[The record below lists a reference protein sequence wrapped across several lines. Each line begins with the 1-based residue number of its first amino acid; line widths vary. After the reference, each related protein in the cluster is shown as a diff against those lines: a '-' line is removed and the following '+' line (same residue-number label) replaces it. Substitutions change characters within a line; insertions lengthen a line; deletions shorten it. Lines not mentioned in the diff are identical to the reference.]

1 MRVFIVPHWHF
12 DALWQLPFEEY
23 FDITARNLM
32 DVLEFLD
39 VEPEYKFC
47 IDQTVYVE
55 EFLRRYPELGA
66 KLIRA
71 VKEGRIEPA
80 CSGYTQP
87 DPNLPSGEF
96 LVRNIAMCQ
105 SFVGKLFGVK
115 AKCGWY
121 LDTYGQSAQLPQIFK
136 KSGVDYFTFWRGVP
150 KEPPS
155 EFLWEGID
163 RTRILTHRMPF
174 GYGAAYLP
182 TGERRY
188 SSFIDS
194 TDTEEAIG
202 FLEGLAERMKAK
214 ASTQNLFFPNGE
226 DFTPPQRHMPEVVRE
241 WRRRRDDLEVL
252 IATPS
257 QFFRAV
263 ETREKQLPVLRGE
276 FNPIFR
282 GTYST
287 RIKIKQ
293 VNRELENLY
302 LTAETFSTIASLFG
316 LPYPERA
323 LEKAIKFILLNQF
336 HDAINGEVT
345 DEVYE
350 EMMADYG
357 KVEGIC
363 REVLDDALRAIADQI
378 DTGGEGTPIIIFNPL
393 SWARTDVVEV
403 ELAFGD
409 ARAKGVLIKDPQG
422 RDVPFQLTET
432 GRNPD
437 GTLNKVLLTFEAEDV
452 PALGYKT
459 YFAVPTDGIPK
470 RKFATSIRT
479 EVEGGR
485 YKIENRFYS
494 VTVDPI
500 SKVITSIY
508 DKEEGR
514 EVLETK
520 EYLGN
525 VLFDEPDHGSVCQVN
540 GDIDGHQTAI
550 PIKDL
555 PDPDVADNTMR
566 CAPHGHINE
575 GGPVRASISTLGNL
589 NKIRFRQNIIIYDKI
604 KRLDFRTDIEFEGEH
619 RRIRVVFPV
628 NLKDG
633 RIYHEIPYGAIERGE
648 GEYPAINWTDVSE
661 EDYGVTLIN
670 QGLPGNS
677 VVGNVMLLTL
687 LRSIDAMYL
696 GSPFGQPR
704 LERIGR
710 MYLEE
715 AGRVSHYW
723 PMGQKALEHG
733 RHSFLYALY
742 PHKGTWREA
751 GSYRV
756 ALEFNNPLIPLKV
769 TRHEGK
775 LSKEGSF
782 LSVEPENLVVTVVKR
797 SGEDILVRLYEAG
810 GRKTE
815 GRLRFFKPVRAA
827 ETDLLEEVQKEI
839 KTEGKETPLQLEP
852 FEIFSIGLTIKEGGK
867 DERRERV

>member
-1 MRVFIVPHWHF
+1 MERWKVFVVPHWHF

-23 FDITARNLM
+23 FEITAKNLM
-32 DVLEFLD
+32 DLLEFLD
-39 VEPEYKFC
+39 LEPEYKFC

-55 EFLRRYPELGA
+55 EFLRRYPELGE

-96 LVRNIAMCQ
+96 LVRNIAMYQ
-105 SFVGKLFGVK
+105 SFVRKVFGVR

-136 KSGVDYFTFWRGVP
+136 KSGVDYFTFYRGVP

-163 RTRILTHRMPF
+163 GTRILTHRMPL
-174 GYGAAYLP
+174 GYGAGYLP

-214 ASTQNLFFPNGE
+214 ASTDNLFFPNGD
-226 DFTPPQRHMPEVVRE
+226 DFTPPQRHMPEVLRE

-263 ETREKQLPVLRGE
+263 EAREEELPVLGGE

-287 RIKIKQ
+287 RIEIKQ
-293 VNRELENLY
+293 ANRRLENLY
-302 LTAETFSTIASLFG
+302 LTAEKFSAVASLFG
-316 LPYPERA
+316 FPYPERA
-323 LEKAIKFILLNQF
+323 LEKALKLILLNQF

-357 KVEGIC
+357 KAEGIC
-363 REVLDDALRAIADQI
+363 REVLDDALQAIADQV
-378 DTGGEGTPIIIFNPL
+378 DTQGEGVPIVVFNPL

-409 ARAKGVLIKDPQG
+409 AKVKGMLLRDLQG

-437 GTLNKVLLTFEAEDV
+437 GTLNKVVLAFEAEDV

-470 RKFATSIRT
+470 QKFETSIRT

-485 YKIENRFYS
+485 YRIENRFYS
-494 VTVDPI
+494 VRVDPV
-500 SKVITSIY
+500 SKAITSIY

-514 EVLETK
+514 EVLRTEK
-520 EYLGN
+520 YMGN
-525 VLFDEPDHGSVCQVN
+525 VLFDEPDHGSVCHIN

-555 PDPDVADNTMR
+555 PDPDVADSTMK
-566 CAPHGHINE
+566 CVPQGHISE
-575 GGPVRASISTLGNL
+575 AGPVRASISTLGVL
-589 NKIRFRQNIIIYDKI
+589 NKTKFRQHIVIYDKV
-604 KRLDFRTDIEFEGEH
+604 KRIDFRTDIEFEGEH
-619 RRIRVVFPV
+619 RRIRVAFPV

-648 GEYPAINWTDVSE
+648 GEYPALNWTDISE

-677 VVGNVMLLTL
+677 TVENVMLLTL

-715 AGRVSHYW
+715 AGRVSQYW
-723 PMGQKALEHG
+723 PMGRKALENGFHTF
-733 RHSFLYALY
+733 HYALY
-742 PHKGTWREA
+742 PHRGTWREA
-751 GSYRV
+751 RSYRT
-756 ALEFNNPLIPLKV
+756 ALEFNNPLIPVKAS
-769 TRHEGK
+769 RHRGK

-782 LSVEPENLVVTVVKR
+782 LSADPENLVVTALKR
-797 SGEDILVRLYEAG
+797 SDKGILVRLYEAG

-815 GRLRFFKPVRAA
+815 GRLRFFMPVRAA
-827 ETDLLEEVQKEI
+827 KTDLLEEVQEEMEA
-839 KTEGKETPLQLEP
+839 EGNEVPVQVGP
-852 FEIFSIGLTIKEGGK
+852 FEIFSVLLTIGGK
-867 DERRERV
+867 DDCR